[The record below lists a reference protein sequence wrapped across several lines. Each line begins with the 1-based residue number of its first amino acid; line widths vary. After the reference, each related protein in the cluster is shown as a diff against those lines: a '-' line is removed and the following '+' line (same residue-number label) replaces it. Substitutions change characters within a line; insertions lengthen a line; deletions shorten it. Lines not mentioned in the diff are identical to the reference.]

1 VTPKGVVR
9 KRFCRDASNRG
20 ILYQAIAVEEK
31 GWRWSQELSLYL
43 GIWEGRLRYFNQDGD
58 LIPTPEEAALQE
70 HQRAE
75 TEHQRAET
83 EHQRAETEH
92 QRAET
97 EHQRAET
104 EHQRAEEAEA
114 KAAILTERLREL
126 GIDPDNLP

>member
-1 VTPKGVVR
+1 MVG
-9 KRFCRDASNRG
+9 SE
-20 ILYQAIAVEEK
+20 YQAIAPEEK

-43 GIWEGRLRYFNQDGD
+43 GIWEGRLRYFNQDAE
-58 LIPTPEEAALQE
+58 LIPTPEEAALQ
-70 HQRAE
+70 
-75 TEHQRAET
+75 
-83 EHQRAETEH
+83 
-92 QRAET
+92 